1 MPYTPPTA
9 INPNRIPEQVPP
21 LIPANVRWFTRDSM
35 TYWKPFSGYDSNL
48 LEQRYQHLMTHG
60 DGGNPN
66 EWIVTVRG
74 DMYDVNLQDN
84 TIEAIF
90 WKGVCGRDGEG
101 RDGRGEMQGSGDFG
115 GEYHR
120 KKGCMRGHCGG

>member
-90 WKGVCGRDGEG
+90 WKGVCGRGGEG

>member
-1 MPYTPPTA
+1 
-9 INPNRIPEQVPP
+9 
-21 LIPANVRWFTRDSM
+21 M

-90 WKGVCGRDGEG
+90 WKGVCGRGGEG
-101 RDGRGEMQGSGDFG
+101 TDGRREMQGSGDLEG
-115 GEYHR
+115 NTTEERVYER
-120 KKGCMRGHCGG
+120 SLVASWS